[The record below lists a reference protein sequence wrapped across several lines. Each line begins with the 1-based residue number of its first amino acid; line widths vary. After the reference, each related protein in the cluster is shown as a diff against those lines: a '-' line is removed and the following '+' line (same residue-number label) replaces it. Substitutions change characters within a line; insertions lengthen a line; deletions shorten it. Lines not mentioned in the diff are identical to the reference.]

1 MKSIFVLV
9 SLLGLTAVFL
19 TACEAE
25 PDPIPA
31 TVAELCT
38 LESNTWVLVE
48 GQFSLPSFLTCQESK
63 CRLNF
68 GGGGSGI
75 MADMRASDNPRANM
89 LKMPPDQFTDDDL
102 SFVLQ
107 DGSLAD
113 RNTVVAVLGR
123 VKRPSETSCYLDV
136 SAASMP

>member
-1 MKSIFVLV
+1 MKPILILL
-9 SLLGLTAVFL
+9 SLLAVTAVFL

-48 GQFSLPSFLTCQESK
+48 GQFSLPTFLTCQEGK

-75 MADMRASDNPRANM
+75 LADMRTSDNPRANM
-89 LKMPPDQFTDDDL
+89 LQMPPDQFTDDDL
-102 SFVLQ
+102 SFVL
-107 DGSLAD
+107 DDESLAD
-113 RNTVVAVLGR
+113 RNTVVAVTGR

-136 SAASMP
+136 SSVSLP

>member
-1 MKSIFVLV
+1 MKPILILL

-19 TACEAE
+19 TACEGE

-31 TVAELCT
+31 TIADLCT
-38 LESNTWVLVE
+38 MEANTWVLVE
-48 GQFSLPSFLTCQESK
+48 GQFSLPTFLTCQEGK

-89 LKMPPDQFTDDDL
+89 LQMPPEQYTAADL
-102 SFVLQ
+102 SFVL
-107 DGSLAD
+107 DDETLAD
-113 RNTVVAVLGR
+113 GNTVVSVMGR
-123 VKRPSETSCYLDV
+123 VKRPSDTSCYLDV
-136 SAASMP
+136 SSVSLP

>member
-1 MKSIFVLV
+1 MKPVIVLL

-19 TACEAE
+19 TACEQE
-25 PDPIPA
+25 PDPVSA

-38 LESNTWVLVE
+38 MESNTWVQVE
-48 GQFSLPSFLTCQESK
+48 GQFSLPTFLTCEGGK

-75 MADMRASDNPRANM
+75 MADMRASDSPRANM
-89 LKMPPDQFTDDDL
+89 LKLPPDQFTADDL
-102 SFVLQ
+102 SFVLDDASQ
-107 DGSLAD
+107 AD
-113 RNTVVAVLGR
+113 ASTVVMVTGR

-136 SAASMP
+136 SSVRLP

>member
-1 MKSIFVLV
+1 MKPMILLL

-38 LESNTWVLVE
+38 LEANTWVRVE
-48 GQFSLPSFLTCQESK
+48 GQFSLPTFLTCQEGK

-75 MADMRASDNPRANM
+75 MADMRTSDTPRANM
-89 LKMPPDQFTDDDL
+89 LKLPPDQFADDDL
-102 SFVLQ
+102 SFVL
-107 DGSLAD
+107 DDETVGD
-113 RNTVVAVLGR
+113 RHTVVSVMGR

-136 SAASMP
+136 SSISLP

>member
-1 MKSIFVLV
+1 MKPILILL

-19 TACEAE
+19 TACAE

-31 TVAELCT
+31 AIADLCAM
-38 LESNTWVLVE
+38 EANTWVLVE
-48 GQFSLPSFLTCQESK
+48 GQFSLPTFLTCQEGK

-89 LKMPPDQFTDDDL
+89 LQIPPEQYTAADL
-102 SFVLQ
+102 RFVLDDETLA
-107 DGSLAD
+107 DGS
-113 RNTVVAVLGR
+113 TVVSVMGR
-123 VKRPSETSCYLDV
+123 VKRPSDTSCYLDV
-136 SAASMP
+136 SSVSLP

>member
-1 MKSIFVLV
+1 MKPILILL
-9 SLLGLTAVFL
+9 SLLALTAVFL

-31 TVAELCT
+31 TVAELCMM
-38 LESNTWVLVE
+38 ESNTWVLVE
-48 GQFSLPSFLTCQESK
+48 GQFSLPTFLTCQEGK

-89 LKMPPDQFTDDDL
+89 LKLPPEQYSADDL
-102 SFVLQ
+102 SYVL
-107 DGSLAD
+107 DDETLAD
-113 RNTVVAVLGR
+113 RNTVAAVMGR
-123 VKRPSETSCYLDV
+123 VKRPSATSCYLDV
-136 SAASMP
+136 SSVSLP

>member
-1 MKSIFVLV
+1 MKPILILL
-9 SLLGLTAVFL
+9 SLLALTAVFL

-31 TVAELCT
+31 TVAELCMM
-38 LESNTWVLVE
+38 ESNTWVLVE
-48 GQFSLPSFLTCQESK
+48 GQFSLPTFLTCQEGK

-89 LKMPPDQFTDDDL
+89 LKLPPEQYSADDL
-102 SFVLQ
+102 SYVL
-107 DGSLAD
+107 DDETLAD
-113 RNTVVAVLGR
+113 RNTVAAVMGR

-136 SAASMP
+136 SSVSLP